1 MIAGVDGIRRA
12 RYYRS
17 MTAKAKQMRNAMF
30 VTLVVLGLAAPATA
44 QNSPRPF
51 WAAQAYAYGN
61 CIVKADTKNSLRYV
75 RAAAGTAA
83 ASAARSAL
91 APVLNKCESVLGAW
105 APHLREADRRNA
117 VQAALQRTRNKQS

>member
-1 MIAGVDGIRRA
+1 
-12 RYYRS
+12 
-17 MTAKAKQMRNAMF
+17 MRNA
-30 VTLVVLGLAAPATA
+30 VLATLLALGLSAPAAA

-51 WAAQAYAYGN
+51 WATQALAYGN
-61 CIVKADTKNSLRYV
+61 CIVKADPKGSLRYV

-91 APVLNKCESVLGAW
+91 APVLIKCESALGAW